1 MDEALL
7 VERLHAA
14 RWQEIIILDEVASTN
29 GYALQMLAEGTL
41 RDGAVIIAD
50 RQTAGRGRFKR
61 AWFSGGGLAFTVVI
75 VSPEL
80 PHRIGPITLNT
91 GVAVAKGLKAAT
103 GRDFYLKYPNDVMS
117 EKENGK
123 KIAGILV
130 EMKPAQGGTA
140 LIIGIGVNV
149 GQNQFPD
156 ELQSTAASLRQLG
169 FNAGREAVAAEI
181 LNVLQADLERPF
193 CDLRQE
199 WLNMDCTIGK
209 QVRIKN
215 LKVDIKGTAAGLDD
229 NGALLVSTARGMERV
244 TAGDVLFGE

>member
-14 RWQEIIILDEVASTN
+14 RWQEIILLDEVDSTN

-80 PHRIGPITLNT
+80 PHRIGPITLNA

-117 EKENGK
+117 EKEDGK
-123 KIAGILV
+123 KVAGILV

-149 GQNQFPD
+149 GQNRFPE
-156 ELQSTAASLRQLG
+156 ELLSIAASLHQLG
-169 FNAGREAVAAEI
+169 CDVEREAVAAEI
-181 LNVLQADLERPF
+181 LNALEADLGRPF
-193 CDLRQE
+193 CDLRHE
-199 WLNMDCTIGK
+199 WLTMDCTIGK
-209 QVRIKN
+209 QVWIKN

-229 NGALLVSTARGMERV
+229 NGALLVNTARGMERV